1 MRAPGTRR
9 CHPQLLIRFGYG
21 PEGERTRRAAAR
33 PDVRPVKDW
42 ESATPADGLSGDRTD
57 EVGS

>member
-1 MRAPGTRR
+1 M
-9 CHPQLLIRFGYG
+9 LIRFGYG
-21 PEGERTRRAAAR
+21 PEGERTRRAAAH

-42 ESATPADGLSGDRTD
+42 ESATPADGLSGDLTD